1 MVYDADGNSYQITRR
16 FKNGN
21 VTIIGSDKTKIKMT
35 MKELEENY
43 KLENEVYNPT
53 SPTGE
58 YNLTPEE
65 DETLKKS
72 QNTVNEFIDSDTLEN
87 KAFEEALTAN
97 ESDIKN
103 SLFNKIINC
112 Q

>member
-1 MVYDADGNSYQITRR
+1 
-16 FKNGN
+16 
-21 VTIIGSDKTKIKMT
+21 

-43 KLENEVYNPT
+43 KLESEVYNPK
-53 SPTGE
+53 SPAGE
-58 YNLTPEE
+58 YNPTSEE
-65 DETLKKS
+65 DDTLKES

-87 KAFEEALTAN
+87 KAFEEALTDN

-103 SLFNKIINC
+103 SLFTKIINC